1 MANSPAVSD
10 NPHYLGGIGDWL
22 RHNRDVRP
30 EKTALVV
37 DDKRVNYRAL
47 DSRTNQFAH
56 FLHELGVEKGDRVAI
71 LMHNSIEFIEALF
84 GCAKLGVVVVPVNYR
99 LGVGEIEFI
108 LNDTESKVLIA
119 GALFKQQLTVLERA
133 CACLQHIVISV
144 TSEGLGGMASSKEV
158 NYQDAFHFGTSDR
171 KVDVAFADP
180 LIIMYTSGTTGS
192 PKGAVL
198 THQSITWNIINTML
212 GPASMEYSDVVL
224 GVAPL
229 FHIGGL
235 NIHVLPALYIGATVV
250 LQNKFEPLDA
260 LQAIVRERVSIL
272 FLVPAMWRALS
283 QVLEFDDFDLSSLRK
298 LASGGAPCPVSVIRF
313 YQDRGLKFSEGFGMT
328 EGSPGVCMLDDESA
342 VRKHGSVGKPKP
354 NIQVR
359 IVNETDDDVPD
370 GATGELVVRG
380 PSIFDGYWRRPEAT
394 REAFRGGWFHTG
406 DLAMRDDE
414 GFYYIVDRKKDM
426 LISGGENVYPA
437 EIEKVLLKHEKI
449 YEAAVIG
456 VPDDQWGE
464 VPKIIAMIQ
473 GDHPPTLEELQEFCS
488 RHLARF
494 KIPRYLEIVDD
505 FPRTATGK
513 VKKREL
519 RSS

>member
-1 MANSPAVSD
+1 MTNSPAVSD
-10 NPHYLGGIGDWL
+10 DPHYLGGIGDWL
-22 RHNRDVRP
+22 RHNRRVRP
-30 EKTALVV
+30 EKAALVV
-37 DDKRVNYRAL
+37 GDERVSYRAL

-56 FLHELGVEKGDRVAI
+56 FLHELGVRKGDRVAI

-84 GCAKLGVVVVPVNYR
+84 GCAKLGAIVVPVNYR

-108 LNDTESKVLIA
+108 INDTESKVLIA
-119 GALFKQQLTVLERA
+119 DALFRQQLTDLELA
-133 CACLQHIVISV
+133 CASLQHIAIAGSG
-144 TSEGLGGMASSKEV
+144 EDFGGMVSGKRV
-158 NYQDAFHFGTSDR
+158 DYQDAFHFGSSDR
-171 KVDVAFADP
+171 EVPVAFADP

-212 GPASMEYSDVVL
+212 GPAAMEYGDVVL

-235 NIHVLPALYIGATVV
+235 NIHVLPALYIGATIV
-250 LQNKFEPLDA
+250 LQSKFEPLDA
-260 LQAIVRERVSIL
+260 LRAIAREKVSIL

-283 QVLEFDDFDLSSLRK
+283 QVPEFDDFDLSSLRK

-313 YQDRGLKFSEGFGMT
+313 YQDRGLRFSEGFGMT

-342 VRKHGSVGKPKP
+342 IRKHGSVGKPKP

-359 IVNETDDDVPD
+359 IVNEAGDDVPD

-456 VPDDQWGE
+456 VPDEQWGE

-488 RHLARF
+488 QHLARF